1 MKKSGILEY
10 LSNQTAMKTKLIHFL
25 FVCVLSNPLCA
36 QDYKNLDSLLNEYNK
51 RATDTIKVNLADR
64 ILQNLTYTDPER
76 AYKFAHEMVDMSE
89 QLNYNNGISKGLN
102 QISSYFFNRD
112 EHDSAYYY
120 TKATLDMVTQSQNMG
135 GILTANTRFANL
147 YDRQNNFEEAR
158 KYLAKNMELY
168 RNKDTISYAREVDF
182 KFIGST
188 FFMLSEIDIR
198 QGRYNLA
205 LKNGIQALKEYEE
218 RAKNPLFIADAQ
230 TLLGQ
235 VEMKLENY
243 ENSIDYFEK
252 AYKVYKEFDD
262 LLWQSDALRFIG
274 ENLMY
279 LNKYNDA
286 IGYLQKSIEMSNENN
301 FQLKEA
307 SAYNLLGKAYINLK
321 KYPEAI
327 NSLNK
332 SLDVYSK
339 MDNPTEIHKTYN
351 SLGVLY
357 NEMNEPDSAL
367 LFLQKAIAISDSL
380 KSLPQSAE
388 AYLTRSRSF
397 TKMHNYKNALVDFTE
412 YNKLNDSIFNNRK
425 SQQIEEMRAIF
436 DIETKEQQI
445 ALQEKE
451 ITVLE
456 QEASISN
463 LQKLLL
469 GIGLLLSVIGFYA
482 IRQKMKRNQLEKEKI
497 AAELAFKK
505 KELTTHALNLA
516 RKNET
521 LENLRLKAQEFKE
534 KGNIGTGYNQLI
546 RSINFDLQD
555 DNNWE
560 NFSRYF
566 EEVHKNFNKSVK
578 SKYPQ
583 VTSNELRLLALLKMN
598 LSSKEI
604 ANILN
609 ISHEGIKKA
618 RYRLRKKLDLTSED
632 SLQDLVLSL

>member
-1 MKKSGILEY
+1 LKKSGILEY